1 MCEHDETRLNFPY
14 HALVKHFERNESA
27 ALIFNSE
34 TDRIFADSLD
44 GRRRFRCPFRGWSPV
59 SNQLD
64 SNGWN
69 LPDFPHHALVKLQS
83 EWHNLSIKVREEKY
97 QPIGSINH
105 ESLSLSYPNANFAIK
120 NRSWENFQ
128 LRLVKF
134 DEFFI
139 SCSCRTFQDDS
150 ITRCITRAGPRQNPN
165 NFRALFQRSFR
176 IEKLIENFFQ
186 ARHRNL
192 TNFSYHALVKNKKI
206 TKRK

>member
-105 ESLSLSYPNANFAIK
+105 ESLSLSRIQTLIL
-120 NRSWENFQ
+120 Q
-128 LRLVKF
+128 LKIDPGKIF
-134 DEFFI
+134 NY
-139 SCSCRTFQDDS
+139 
-150 ITRCITRAGPRQNPN
+150 AWW
-165 NFRALFQRSFR
+165 
-176 IEKLIENFFQ
+176 
-186 ARHRNL
+186 NL
-192 TNFSYHALVKNKKI
+192 MNFSYRALVEHFKMIQLLDASLGPGRDKIQTTFARFSNARFALKN
-206 TKRK
+206 